1 MMSWISPLRRLKAAL
16 TLGLAIL
23 LFAQA
28 LPALGEEAWL
38 EHARAFLTQQ
48 ASGLGDEVE
57 VTLYPPGAHFPECRH
72 PEPFLPTSS
81 RPPLGRLSV
90 GVKCGETDR
99 RTRYLQAEVVVIGRY
114 LETATALEAGERLT
128 LAHLAERRGELHRL
142 PHGTLRDPQAA
153 IGQVTRRPLAA
164 GRPLLSHQLRA
175 PRLVDRGD
183 RVTLEA
189 RGNGFRVTRQGEALA
204 PGGRGERIRV
214 RLEDRRILEAR
225 IVGPRRLVVD
235 N

>member
-1 MMSWISPLRRLKAAL
+1 M
-16 TLGLAIL
+16 L
-23 LFAQA
+23 LCAQA
-28 LPALGEEAWL
+28 LPVFGQEEWL
-38 EHARAFLTQQ
+38 ERARAFLTQQ
-48 ASGLGDEVE
+48 ASGLGDDVE
-57 VTLYPPGAHFPECRH
+57 VTLYPPGAHFPECRQ
-72 PEPFLPTSS
+72 PEPFLPASS

-142 PHGTLRDPQAA
+142 PHGTLRAPQAA

-189 RGNGFRVTRQGEALA
+189 RGDGFRVTRKGEALA

-225 IVGPRRLVVD
+225 IVGPGRLVVD